1 MSDLY
6 MYEKMLK
13 NVRER
18 QNVVKDALC
27 FGPVPDFTAFK
38 ELRARL
44 GELAIT
50 EQDLKDLLEKVTDD
64 D

>member
-6 MYEKMLK
+6 IYEKMLK

-18 QNVVKDALC
+18 QDMVKESLC
-27 FGPVPDFTAFK
+27 FGPVLDFVAFK

-50 EQDLKDLLEKVTDD
+50 EQDLKDLLTTTE
-64 D
+64 

>member
-6 MYEKMLK
+6 IYEKMLK
-13 NVRER
+13 NIRER
-18 QNVVKDALC
+18 KDVVVDAIC
-27 FGPVPDFTAFK
+27 HGPVPDFIAFK

>member
-6 MYEKMLK
+6 IYEKMLK

-18 QNVVKDALC
+18 KNVVQDALC

>member
-1 MSDLY
+1 MSELY
-6 MYEKMLK
+6 IYEKMLK

>member
-1 MSDLY
+1 M
-6 MYEKMLK
+6 
-13 NVRER
+13 RER
-18 QNVVKDALC
+18 QDMVREALC

-50 EQDLKDLLEKVTDD
+50 EQDLKDLLKKVTNDE
-64 D
+64 

>member
-6 MYEKMLK
+6 IHEKMLK
-13 NVRER
+13 NIRER
-18 QNVVKDALC
+18 QEMVREALC

-50 EQDLKDLLEKVTDD
+50 EQDLKDLLKKVTNDE
-64 D
+64 

>member
-6 MYEKMLK
+6 IYDKMLK

-50 EQDLKDLLEKVTDD
+50 EQDLKDLLEKVIDD

>member
-6 MYEKMLK
+6 IYEKMLK

-18 QNVVKDALC
+18 QDMVREALC

-50 EQDLKDLLEKVTDD
+50 EQDLKDLLKKVTNDE
-64 D
+64 

>member
-6 MYEKMLK
+6 IYDKMLK

-18 QNVVKDALC
+18 QDLLKEALC
-27 FGPVPDFTAFK
+27 FGPVLDFTAFK

>member
-6 MYEKMLK
+6 IYEKMLK

-18 QNVVKDALC
+18 QDMVKESLC
-27 FGPVPDFTAFK
+27 FGPVLDFVAFK

-50 EQDLKDLLEKVTDD
+50 EQDLKDLLKKVTNDE
-64 D
+64 

>member
-6 MYEKMLK
+6 IYEKMLK

>member
-6 MYEKMLK
+6 IYEKMLK
-13 NVRER
+13 NVLER
-18 QNVVKDALC
+18 KNVVKDALC

>member
-6 MYEKMLK
+6 IYEKMLK

-18 QNVVKDALC
+18 QDMVREALC

-50 EQDLKDLLEKVTDD
+50 EQDLKDLLKKVTDD
-64 D
+64 E